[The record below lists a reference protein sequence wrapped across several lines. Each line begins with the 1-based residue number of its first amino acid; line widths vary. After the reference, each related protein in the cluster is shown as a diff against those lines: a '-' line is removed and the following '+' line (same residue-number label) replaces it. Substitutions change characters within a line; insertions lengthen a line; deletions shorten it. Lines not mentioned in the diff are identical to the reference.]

1 MLMQWIIL
9 LGCEWSVG
17 GANSFCMIIAMWC
30 PRSNVIIFGEAGAF
44 NAKAIYIWIAV
55 PGFANPKVLV
65 AFESL
70 IVWSASHL

>member
-9 LGCEWSVG
+9 LGCEWPVG
-17 GANSFCMIIAMWC
+17 GTDSFCLIIAMWC
-30 PRSNVIIFGEAGAF
+30 PRSNVIIFREAGAF

-55 PGFANPKVLV
+55 PGFANSKVLV
-65 AFESL
+65 AVESL